1 MAEVADGM
9 TGEQNGMAKAA
20 DRMMGARNRL
30 KCERIVNEPLMKKD
44 IY

>member
-1 MAEVADGM
+1 MMGGRNEIAETADGM
-9 TGEQNGMAKAA
+9 KGVTNG
-20 DRMMGARNRL
+20 L